1 MEPGRPFRTTL
12 NPPDVTLKEQG
23 WNQTPFAYGTQR
35 RSSSRLMLVM
45 KCSRLLRFGSRPSVK
60 LLKVVIG
67 ISLLYCQTS
76 GDSYFFSNG
85 AGAGRS
91 EFQMSVPHF
100 HLPSACFSQT
110 STYLPRSLT
119 GFPLASFIVSS
130 YVPLKQARSPDLAT
144 STLVAFQLIT
154 RPGLAIRSCQT
165 FRIASFVVADEAFG

>member
-67 ISLLYCQTS
+67 ISPPLLS
-76 GDSYFFSNG
+76 DV
-85 AGAGRS
+85 GRLLLFLKWRRCGQVRIPDIS
-91 EFQMSVPHF
+91 PA
-100 HLPSACFSQT
+100 L
-110 STYLPRSLT
+110 
-119 GFPLASFIVSS
+119 PLAVGLLFPNLDVFAAILDRLTTSVNRRLFVDAAHVGEISGLRYFNLGRLPTDGS
-130 YVPLKQARSPDLAT
+130 ARARQQI
-144 STLVAFQLIT
+144 FQGAPNCFL
-154 RPGLAIRSCQT
+154 C
-165 FRIASFVVADEAFG
+165 